1 MLSVSDIHCF
11 YGDAHI
17 LQGISLSAARG
28 SIVSVLGRNGAG
40 KSTTL
45 KSIMGIVPPRKGS
58 IDYAGKDIT
67 RLPCEE
73 IARLGIAYIP
83 EERGIIANLTVR
95 ENLRLGEL
103 GSSVLGRA
111 TERYALAF
119 EYFPAL
125 ARMVNRLGGLLSG
138 GEQQMLAF
146 ARALVAA
153 PSLILVDEPTEGLS
167 PMVVDMLV
175 EAMQRIRAQG
185 VTVLLVEQ
193 NLEVAIMLSDYL
205 YVIDQGHIRFEGRPE
220 LFGADEVLQQDLL
233 GV

>member
-17 LQGISLSAARG
+17 LQGLSLSVARG

-58 IDYAGKDIT
+58 INYEGKDIT

-103 GSSVLGRA
+103 GSSGRGRA

-193 NLEVAIMLSDYL
+193 NLEVAITLSNYL

-220 LFGADEVLQQDLL
+220 LLSADEVLQQDLL

>member
-17 LQGISLSAARG
+17 LHGISLAVARG
-28 SIVSVLGRNGAG
+28 SVVSVLGRNGAG

-45 KSIMGIVPPRKGS
+45 KSIMGIVPVRRGS
-58 IDYAGKDIT
+58 IVYDGKDIT

-83 EERGIIANLTVR
+83 EERGIISNLTVR

-103 GSSVLGRA
+103 GSSVRGRT

-125 ARMVNRLGGLLSG
+125 AAMVNRLGGLLSG

-146 ARALVAA
+146 ARALVAS

-175 EAMQRIRAQG
+175 EAMQRIRSQG
-185 VTVLLVEQ
+185 VTVLLV
-193 NLEVAIMLSDYL
+193 
-205 YVIDQGHIRFEGRPE
+205 
-220 LFGADEVLQQDLL
+220 
-233 GV
+233 